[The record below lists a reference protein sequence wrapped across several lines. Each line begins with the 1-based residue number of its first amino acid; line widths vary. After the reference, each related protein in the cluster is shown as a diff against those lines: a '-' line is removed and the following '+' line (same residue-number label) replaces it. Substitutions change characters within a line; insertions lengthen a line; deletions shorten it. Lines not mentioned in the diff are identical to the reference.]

1 MKAETLEAIIK
12 FTDQAHDEQKRKY
25 TGERYIVHPVRVM
38 QMCQQYSYDPSIL
51 AAALLHDVL
60 EDTPV
65 PAERILEF
73 LRLHLSEEDA
83 ARALRYV
90 TELTDIYIK
99 PNYPRMKR
107 WSRKEKEAERLS
119 FVSAEAQTI
128 KYADIIDNS
137 VNIVL
142 HDREFGYVY
151 LKEAQMIL
159 EKMKSGNPQ
168 LRERALHTVKE
179 CLEKVKKID
188 V

>member
-1 MKAETLEAIIK
+1 
-12 FTDQAHDEQKRKY
+12 
-25 TGERYIVHPVRVM
+25 
-38 QMCQQYSYDPSIL
+38 MCQQYSHDPSIL

-65 PAERILEF
+65 PAENILDF
-73 LRLHLSEEDA
+73 LRQHLTPEDA
-83 ARALRYV
+83 SRAMQYV
-90 TELTDIYIK
+90 QELTDIYITL
-99 PNYPRMKR
+99 NYPRMKR
-107 WSRKEKEAERLS
+107 WARKEKEAERLS

-128 KYADIIDNS
+128 KYADIIDNA

-151 LKEAQMIL
+151 LKEAQMIV
-159 EKMKSGNPQ
+159 EKMKTGNAQ